1 MHFRKLQYKKTAG
14 EGGDTPSPV
23 VIGLKEYRPRDSKH
37 RDERLKFLN
46 NAKKNYNGREMIINA
61 FKDKIFSL
69 YLKKKKILKMKMV
82 SIIEDEDGLELIQKH
97 FRYQNLKT
105 MLKELN
111 KSKNTE
117 RNKIQVNLIKK

>member
-1 MHFRKLQYKKTAG
+1 MH
-14 EGGDTPSPV
+14 
-23 VIGLKEYRPRDSKH
+23 LKIKYFH
-37 RDERLKFLN
+37 F
-46 NAKKNYNGREMIINA
+46 I
-61 FKDKIFSL
+61 
-69 YLKKKKILKMKMV
+69 KKKKILKMKMV
-82 SIIEDEDGLELIQKH
+82 SIIEDEDGLELIQNH